1 MKFGLLGFPLTHS
14 FSPDYFNSFFAKL
27 NLNDHTYCS
36 LPIPN
41 EQNLIQ
47 FFQNEATKYKGLN
60 VTIPYKQT
68 VIPFMHQMDAVAEEI
83 GAVNVIH
90 ISSEG
95 VLMGH
100 NTDGP
105 AFLET
110 LKMENW
116 NWEHKTA
123 IVLGNGGS
131 SKAIQWALS
140 QLKMKI
146 YVVSRTPA
154 DKQLNWEQLDS
165 DLCLS
170 SSLVVNTTPIGM
182 YPGSEVVPPFPR
194 RGFHQ
199 DMLVYDLIYNPDPT
213 RFLSEAKS
221 AGAHIISGNA
231 MLIKQAELSWD
242 IWQQ

>member
-1 MKFGLLGFPLTHS
+1 MQFGLLGFPLTHS
-14 FSPDYFNSFFAKL
+14 FSPDYFKSFFAKL
-27 NLNDHTYCS
+27 NLKDHTYRS

-41 EQNLIQ
+41 EQRMMQ

-60 VTIPYKQT
+60 VTIPFKQT
-68 VIPFMHQMDAVAEEI
+68 VIPFMHQMDTVAEEI

-90 ISSEG
+90 ISSVG
-95 VLMGH
+95 VLTGH

-116 NWEHKTA
+116 NWEQKTA

-131 SKAIQWALS
+131 SKAVQWALS

-146 YVVSRTPA
+146 YVVSRTPS
-154 DKQLNWEQLDS
+154 DEQLNWEELDT

-182 YPGSEVVPPFPR
+182 YPDSEVVPPFPR
-194 RGFHQ
+194 SGFHQ

-213 RFLSEAKS
+213 MFLTEAKS
-221 AGAHIISGNA
+221 VGAQIISGYP